1 MPEATPDTTMDG
13 PQRAAAEESPPVTI
27 QREHDAVELVA
38 ARREIESLR
47 AQQRSQAACLDDV
60 IAADELSR
68 QQQAAMHEK
77 LTSER
82 ARRLAAEE
90 ACSSAEAACSRLTGQ
105 LEAER
110 EKSASLLA
118 ELSEARRAL
127 EEMSARVH
135 AERRLREDE
144 EARRSATRAAAR
156 MLTADLSWALSGW
169 VEHTEARAWVD
180 NVRALDPWLDRTTPA
195 LKGFHGRPA
204 LSFEMTARDLTDQM
218 HAHCVPCRCARVRS
232 WWRAGC
238 RRLRSSA
245 GSRTGSA
252 VTKPKRVPFE
262 FRASFDIAWCR
273 PTFAP
278 HSVRGPSWER
288 SYV

>member
-27 QREHDAVELVA
+27 QREHDAAELVA

-90 ACSSAEAACSRLTGQ
+90 ACSSAEAACSRLAGQ

-110 EKSASLLA
+110 EKSARLGRGLLFKGKFTWPLQNEAEPSVSICIHLLVQSL
-118 ELSEARRAL
+118 R
-127 EEMSARVH
+127 
-135 AERRLREDE
+135 
-144 EARRSATRAAAR
+144 
-156 MLTADLSWALSGW
+156 
-169 VEHTEARAWVD
+169 
-180 NVRALDPWLDRTTPA
+180 
-195 LKGFHGRPA
+195 
-204 LSFEMTARDLTDQM
+204 
-218 HAHCVPCRCARVRS
+218 
-232 WWRAGC
+232 
-238 RRLRSSA
+238 
-245 GSRTGSA
+245 
-252 VTKPKRVPFE
+252 
-262 FRASFDIAWCR
+262 
-273 PTFAP
+273 
-278 HSVRGPSWER
+278 
-288 SYV
+288 